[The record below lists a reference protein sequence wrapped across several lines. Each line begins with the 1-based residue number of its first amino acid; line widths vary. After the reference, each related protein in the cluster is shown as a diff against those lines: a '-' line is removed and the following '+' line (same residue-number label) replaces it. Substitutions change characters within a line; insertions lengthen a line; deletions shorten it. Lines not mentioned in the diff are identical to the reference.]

1 MIPKGAGDVR
11 NLRSLNTRPGPIT
24 EGDAFRRLYLLAC
37 EKSGLEKKKRFGER
51 QVRQASKR
59 LGEVKMQ
66 MMKLKGPLER
76 FKGGNP
82 GEVVLADNPKNA
94 IKSSSLKY

>member
-1 MIPKGAGDVR
+1 MIPKGTGDVR
-11 NLRSLNTRPGPIT
+11 SLRSLNTRPGPIT

-66 MMKLKGPLER
+66 MMKLGGAAKK
-76 FKGGNP
+76 FKEGNP
-82 GEVVLADNPKNA
+82 GEVAFADKPEAEVKRT
-94 IKSSSLKY
+94 SLGY